1 MCEFNICVL
10 YIWKLKGP
18 NDLLKEEFILLYI
31 YIRIYIERL
40 TLVFLK
46 LLIFTLSFSTYANK
60 KH

>member
-31 YIRIYIERL
+31 YKNIYREIDSC
-40 TLVFLK
+40 
-46 LLIFTLSFSTYANK
+46 IFKTAHFYTFIFYICK
-60 KH
+60 